1 MDNSYT
7 VDEFAEAE
15 RMSRS
20 MLYKLW
26 GRGEGPR
33 FFMVGNVR
41 RITHEARIEW
51 QRSMEAATASNE
63 GGR

>member
-1 MDNSYT
+1 
-7 VDEFAEAE
+7 
-15 RMSRS
+15 

-33 FFMVGNVR
+33 FFMVGNVFA
-41 RITHEARIEW
+41 RITPKAEIEW
-51 QRSMEAATASNE
+51 QRSMEAATASND

>member
-1 MDNSYT
+1 
-7 VDEFAEAE
+7 
-15 RMSRS
+15 MSRS

-51 QRSMEAATASNE
+51 QRSMEPATASNE